1 MMRYKYLQILVLFSI
16 IVSCTAKEEGII
28 VSQQKLKI
36 FADADTLSKNVG
48 MLKPG
53 EWVEILDTTSYK
65 YSIGTYVDSCNMYPM
80 IKVSTKL
87 GKSGWL
93 FGKYVFRI
101 GSKYEPKYKINSDL
115 EIKFQG
121 ETYSI
126 HYGKNYGI
134 GSFSSEGLTGCE
146 DFYPIIL
153 FNKNKQTYYIIKN
166 IKNPITIF
174 PYSILNN
181 DAAVGQEITEAKSTS
196 ERIILSVKCTYQEG
210 TGSYDYAIKKIGDE
224 FSGESFNYKQVN

>member
-1 MMRYKYLQILVLFSI
+1 MRYKYLQVLVLFSI
-16 IVSCTAKEEGII
+16 IVSCSTTKEEGII

-36 FADADTLSKNVG
+36 FADADTLSKNSG

-53 EWVEILDTTSYK
+53 EWIEILDTTTSK
-65 YSIGTYVDSCNMYPM
+65 YSIGTYVDSCNTYPM
-80 IKVSTKL
+80 IKVKTKS

-101 GSKYEPKYKINSDL
+101 GNKYEPVYKINSDL

-121 ETYSI
+121 EIYNI
-126 HYGKNYGI
+126 HYGKNYGF

-153 FNKNKQTYYIIKN
+153 FNKNKQTYHIIKN
-166 IKNPITIF
+166 IKSPVTIF

-181 DAAVGQEITEAKSTS
+181 DAAVGEEIIEVKSTS
-196 ERIILSVKCTYQEG
+196 ERIILSIKCTFQEG
-210 TGSYDYAIKKIGDE
+210 TGSYDYAIKKMGDE
-224 FSGESFNYKQVN
+224 FSGESYNYQQF